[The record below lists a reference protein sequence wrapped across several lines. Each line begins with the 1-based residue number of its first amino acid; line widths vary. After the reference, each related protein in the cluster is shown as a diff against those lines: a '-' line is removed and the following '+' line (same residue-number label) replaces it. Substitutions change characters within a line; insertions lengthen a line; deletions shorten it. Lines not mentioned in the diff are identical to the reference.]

1 MKGQR
6 KYILKLAALSDVV
19 IALGMFA
26 AILVFNVNI
35 PILVP
40 AFLGLAGVMLGV
52 LSLVMK

>member
-1 MKGQR
+1 MNGQR

-26 AILVFNVNI
+26 AILVFNINI

-40 AFLGLAGVMLGV
+40 ALLALAGVMLGV